1 MKPAKRRR
9 FRITRAIMALMLREM
24 STTYGRSPG
33 GYIWVILEQLG
44 ILLVLSAAFS
54 LLLREPSLGTS
65 FILFY
70 ATGFL
75 PFKMYQDISMKTAL
89 CIRFSKPLLG
99 YPTIT
104 FMDAL
109 LARFFLAVLTQVMVS
124 YIILMGIL
132 TFEDTRVILSFQP
145 MLVAMSMAALF
156 GIAIGAL
163 NAVLFDFFPIWK
175 TAFNVAT
182 RPLLLASGVIF
193 LLEDLPEQVQAFLW
207 YNPLIHIIGVMRQ
220 GFYPFYSPDYVS
232 YAYVC
237 SVSLIILVFGI
248 VLLRKNYR
256 TLVQL

>member
-132 TFEDTRVILSFQP
+132 TFEDLS
-145 MLVAMSMAALF
+145 
-156 GIAIGAL
+156 
-163 NAVLFDFFPIWK
+163 
-175 TAFNVAT
+175 
-182 RPLLLASGVIF
+182 
-193 LLEDLPEQVQAFLW
+193 
-207 YNPLIHIIGVMRQ
+207 LIHI
-220 GFYPFYSPDYVS
+220 
-232 YAYVC
+232 
-237 SVSLIILVFGI
+237 
-248 VLLRKNYR
+248 
-256 TLVQL
+256 